1 MFEKNLHS
9 ILAVKTLK
17 LTWLIGLLF
26 VFSCSKEKAPMLDP
40 PPNSGETIFNQL
52 NQDYTQLPE
61 QAISIS
67 RDKSVYAQ
75 YTNPTERYN
84 HRVMGDGVEG
94 GQLVVVVDSVFYE
107 LALADNYVFED
118 IRPRLFDVDQDGN
131 LEIITIR
138 TEITQGAGI
147 VIYKVVNN
155 QLQEYAYVPEIG
167 QSSRWLNVVTLNDL
181 DEDGIVE
188 LVWIQ
193 TPHIGGILK
202 VAKIQSG
209 ELTVLDEISEYSN
222 HGYGDRNLCLSVL
235 NQENQEKI
243 FYVPTQDRTKITGFK
258 YTNNTLQ
265 IVSEIDQQ
273 VDFTKVLSEQYN
285 FSNELST
292 EDNCIFVE

>member
-1 MFEKNLHS
+1 
-9 ILAVKTLK
+9 
-17 LTWLIGLLF
+17 
-26 VFSCSKEKAPMLDP
+26 MLDP
-40 PPNSGETIFNQL
+40 PPNSGPTILSQL
-52 NQDYTQLPE
+52 GENYTQLPE

-67 RDKSVYAQ
+67 RDKKVYAQ

-107 LALADNYVFED
+107 LSLADNYVFED
-118 IRPRLFDVDQDGN
+118 IRPRLFDVDQDGD

-147 VIYKVVNN
+147 MIYKVVNN
-155 QLQEYAYVPEIG
+155 QLQEYAHVPEIG
-167 QSSRWLNVVTLNDL
+167 QSSRWLNIVTLNDL
-181 DEDGIVE
+181 DEDEIIE

-202 VAKIQSG
+202 VAKIQEG
-209 ELTVLDEISEYSN
+209 ELTVLDEQSEYSN

-235 NQENQEKI
+235 TQENQEKI
-243 FYVPTQDRTKITGFK
+243 FYVPTQDRTKIVGFK
-258 YTNNTLQ
+258 FNSGRLEV
-265 IVSEIDQQ
+265 VSEINQS
-273 VDFTKVLSEQYN
+273 VDFSKTLNEQYN
-285 FSNELST
+285 FSNPISV

>member
-1 MFEKNLHS
+1 MVRL
-9 ILAVKTLK
+9 IL
-17 LTWLIGLLF
+17 I
-26 VFSCSKEKAPMLDP
+26 FSLWFLVGCTKEIVPILDP
-40 PPNSGETIFNQL
+40 PPNSGPTILTQL
-52 NQDYTQLPE
+52 NENYNQLPE

-94 GQLVVVVDSVFYE
+94 GQLVVIVDSIFYE
-107 LALADNYVFED
+107 IELAENYVFED

-147 VIYKVVNN
+147 VIYKVINN
-155 QLQEYAYVPEIG
+155 QLVEYAYVPEIG
-167 QSSRWLNVVTLNDL
+167 LPSRWLNIVAINDL
-181 DEDGIVE
+181 DDDGIIE
-188 LVWIQ
+188 LTWIQ

-202 VAKIQSG
+202 IAKIEPG
-209 ELTVLDEISEYSN
+209 ELTVLDELSQYSN

-235 NQENQEKI
+235 TQQDQEKV
-243 FYVPTQDRTKITGFK
+243 FYVPTQDRTQIVGFK
-258 YTNNTLQ
+258 YNNNAFE
-265 IVSEIDQQ
+265 IVSEIDQSI
-273 VDFTKVLSEQYN
+273 DFSQPLSEQYDFTN
-285 FSNELST
+285 IISI